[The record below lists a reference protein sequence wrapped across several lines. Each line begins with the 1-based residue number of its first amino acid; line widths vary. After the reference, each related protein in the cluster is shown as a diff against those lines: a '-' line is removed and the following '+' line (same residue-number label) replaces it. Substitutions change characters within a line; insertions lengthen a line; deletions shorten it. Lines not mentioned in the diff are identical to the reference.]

1 MSTEQK
7 KIKVTSEKR
16 KTKEEILSQ
25 EYLTAYDIQ
34 EIIPKMPYMRALKFI
49 KEMQEEMEENNY
61 YVPSGKTKVALTW
74 MIKKK
79 LGLK

>member
-1 MSTEQK
+1 
-7 KIKVTSEKR
+7 
-16 KTKEEILSQ
+16 
-25 EYLTAYDIQ
+25 
-34 EIIPKMPYMRALKFI
+34 MPYMRALKFI

>member
-49 KEMQEEMEENNY
+49 KEMQEEMEEN
-61 YVPSGKTKVALTW
+61 
-74 MIKKK
+74 
-79 LGLK
+79 

>member
-1 MSTEQK
+1 MKQK

>member
-1 MSTEQK
+1 MSTEQQEM
-7 KIKVTSEKR
+7 KVKSEKR
-16 KTKEEILSQ
+16 KTKEEILNQ

-49 KEMQEEMEENNY
+49 KEIQVEMEEKNY